1 MTALSP
7 ALEAFRA
14 RAIAFMAPHVARF
27 GQAARLGLSLDDDV
41 ALARRWQ
48 ATKAAAGFAGLT
60 FPTEYGGAGLSQIEQ
75 VLFVEEE
82 AARGFPSA
90 YFVISLSMPIPMMLR
105 YATPEQKARFVP
117 PALRGEEMWS
127 QLFSEPS
134 TGSDLAAVRTRAV
147 RDGDDWI
154 LSGQKVWTTF
164 AQYSDYGVI
173 VARSDPDAPK
183 HRGLTYF
190 FVNLKA
196 PGVTVR
202 PIKQLHGAEEFNEVF
217 FDDVRIPDA
226 WRLGEIGA
234 GFRLAVETL
243 MIERYTAAADETGF
257 GPPLEAL
264 IAVARAARLNG
275 RPATED
281 GRVRAVIARAYAT
294 QQALSSIHEKSV
306 MELAAGREPGPEGS
320 IHKLVGSRGR
330 REVAICALDLLGAQG
345 LRFDATAHPRPK
357 TDFAMSWMD
366 QPTLRIAGG
375 TDEMLLNTVAERIL
389 GLPQDYRPDKVAKT

>member
-1 MTALSP
+1 MSQLSP
-7 ALEAFRA
+7 ELEAFRA
-14 RAIAFMAPHVARF
+14 RAVAFMEPHFAEF
-27 GQAARLGLSLDDDV
+27 GQTARRGLSLDDDI

-48 ATKAAAGFAGLT
+48 ATKADAGFAGLT
-60 FPTEYGGAGLSQIEQ
+60 FPVEYGGQGLSQLEQ

-82 AARGFPSA
+82 SARGFPSP

-105 YATPEQKARFVP
+105 YATPEQKALYVP
-117 PALRGEEMWS
+117 PALRGEQIWS

-147 RDGDDWI
+147 RAGDGWI
-154 LSGQKVWTTF
+154 ISGQKVWTTF
-164 AQYSDYGVI
+164 AQYSDFGVI
-173 VARSDPDAPK
+173 VARTDPDAPK

-190 FVNLKA
+190 FVDLKA
-196 PGVTVR
+196 PGVSVR
-202 PIKQLHGAEEFNEVF
+202 PIRQLHGSEEFNEVF

-264 IAVARAARLNG
+264 TAIAETARLNG
-275 RPATED
+275 GSALDD
-281 GRVRAVIARAYAT
+281 GRTKAVIARAYMT
-294 QQALSSIHEKSV
+294 QQGLSAIHDKSV
-306 MELAAGREPGPEGS
+306 LELAAGSEPGPEGS
-320 IHKLVGSRGR
+320 IHKLVGARGR
-330 REVAICALDLLGAQG
+330 REVALWAMDLLGADG
-345 LRFDATAHPRPK
+345 LRFDASAHPRPK

-389 GLPQDYRPDKVAKT
+389 GLPQDYRPDKAAR